1 MKKLTDKIEHSIL
14 DFLDQT
20 IDRFPSDAERGQMI
34 KSLDVII
41 GYFRDLREH
50 VESLPL
56 DHKQKEVLSAIN
68 IIRDFLQS
76 AKENPPL
83 AAALGLYFE
92 KPMTSRKPRRQ
103 ISQAEGE
110 KIFNELRQL
119 TTEQIQQ
126 RLLDYRGA
134 SMGELRGL
142 AAYLGIK
149 EAEKISRQTL
159 VDKIVKIGFAN
170 VRGYEI
176 LRSKE

>member
-1 MKKLTDKIEHSIL
+1 MRKPTDKIEHSIL
-14 DFLDQT
+14 DFLDHT
-20 IDRFPSDAERGQMI
+20 LNRFPNDVEREQVI

-41 GYFRDLREH
+41 TYFQDLREH
-50 VESLPL
+50 VESLLPNY
-56 DHKQKEVLSAIN
+56 KQKEILSAIN
-68 IIRDFLQS
+68 VIRDFLFS

-92 KPMTSRKPRRQ
+92 KPTSSKKPKRQ
-103 ISQAEGE
+103 ISLAEGE

-126 RLLDYRGA
+126 RLLDYRGM
-134 SMGELRGL
+134 SMDELRAL
-142 AAYLGIK
+142 ATYLGIK
-149 EAEKISRQTL
+149 EAEKISRQSL

-170 VRGYEI
+170 VRGYEL